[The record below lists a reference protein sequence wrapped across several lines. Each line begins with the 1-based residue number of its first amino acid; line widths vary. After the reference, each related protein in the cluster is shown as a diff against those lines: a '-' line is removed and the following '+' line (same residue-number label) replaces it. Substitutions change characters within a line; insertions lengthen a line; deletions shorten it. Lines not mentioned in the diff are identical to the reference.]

1 MGAEELG
8 LGVFRATSLQLNFQR
23 VRPKPGLKK
32 PISLCLCQWNHVG
45 EPHATCAAP
54 PSLVAHSPTAL
65 CCFHHAETLPY
76 GVCALLSVHQHDR
89 KVHVTAAHG
98 YNSNVSN
105 VTVNFI
111 ALFLLEDLVRMQL
124 LYNS

>member
-1 MGAEELG
+1 MGAEEIR
-8 LGVFRATSLQLNFQR
+8 LGVFRATGLQLSFQM
-23 VRPKPGLKK
+23 VGPKPGLKK
-32 PISLCLCQWNHVG
+32 PISLCLPQWNQVG
-45 EPHATCAAP
+45 EPHAICAGP
-54 PSLVAHSPTAL
+54 PSPVSLSPTASRF
-65 CCFHHAETLPY
+65 FHQAETLPY
-76 GVCALLSVHQHDR
+76 GACAFLSVHQHDR